1 MKANKIIIL
10 AFALLIGM
18 GNAMAQ
24 EDYNKAQKSP
34 HAKEVVLSR
43 DVQTKHGYYNTPQ
56 AAYKAAL
63 REAQQAFPKK
73 SVGIRKLTQGKL
85 YVNSDGSVSYYYT
98 YTIVELPS
106 LVAQKMY
113 EAIDKAT
120 AEIEEG
126 NRFALD
132 KLTIKDDKTDKDK
145 TKGQIVDYLMGKGY
159 KVLAKDKLQ
168 QLYKEQQGQQS
179 GIYNSETTVEGN
191 NFTAVGYYISV
202 LITEEYVQ
210 VQVVNVS
217 TGEYEG
223 NVTVNL

>member
-1 MKANKIIIL
+1 MKATKIIIL
-10 AFALLIGM
+10 ALALLMDM

-24 EDYNKAQKSP
+24 EDYNKAQKAP
-34 HAKEVVLSR
+34 QAKEVVLSK

-56 AAYKAAL
+56 AAYKAVL

-73 SVGIRKLTQGKL
+73 SVGIRNLTQGKL
-85 YVNSDGSVSYYYT
+85 NVNSDGSVSYYYT

-113 EAIDKAT
+113 EAINKAT
-120 AEIEEG
+120 TEIEEG
-126 NRFALD
+126 QRFAID
-132 KLTIKDDKTDKDK
+132 KIFITDGKTDKEK
-145 TKGQIVDYLMGKGY
+145 TKGQIVDYLLGKGY

-168 QLYKEQQGQQS
+168 QLHKEQQSQQS
-179 GIYNSETTVEGN
+179 GIYDSETTVKGN
-191 NFTAVGYYISV
+191 NFKAVGYYISV

-223 NVTVNL
+223 NVTVEL

>member
-1 MKANKIIIL
+1 MKTTRIIIL
-10 AFALLIGM
+10 AFALLLGL

-24 EDYNKAQKSP
+24 EDYNKAQKAP
-34 HAKEVVLSR
+34 QAKEVVLSKE
-43 DVQTKHGYYNTPQ
+43 VQTKKGQYNTPQ

-73 SVGIRKLTQGKL
+73 SVGIRNLTQGKL

-98 YTIVELPS
+98 YTIVELPGV
-106 LVAQKMY
+106 VAQKMY
-113 EAIDKAT
+113 EAISKAT
-120 AEIEEG
+120 GEIEEG
-126 NRFALD
+126 QRFALD
-132 KLTIKDDKTDKDK
+132 KISITDGQTDKEK
-145 TKGQIVDYLMGKGY
+145 TKGQIVDFLLGKGY

-168 QLYKEQQGQQS
+168 QLYKEQQSQQS
-179 GIYNSETTVEGN
+179 GIYDSSTTAATGN
-191 NFTAVGYYISV
+191 FKAVGYYISV

-223 NVTVNL
+223 NVTVEL